1 MKKIVFRVNKSNK
14 MKEMKKNNILIKK
27 SEWHYFSNKLSS
39 HLDRFINY
47 LQYTKNASPKTIEN
61 YTLRINRF
69 IEYIWD
75 MDASEIKM
83 IHIQDFR
90 TFLIKQWLS
99 PKTVNYH
106 AVWLR
111 SFFKFML
118 RNDVETLSPE
128 KIDLAKIPP
137 RRVSYLSEDQ
147 VKDILEAPWFF
158 EKKPLRILRDKAIL
172 ATLYGTGLRVTELIT
187 LKTKDIKLKDN
198 QFSVIWKG
206 SKLRSVFL
214 TQDAK
219 EKLKKYILSR
229 SDDSEY
235 LFISLSP
242 NSYWQPISRNSVESL
257 VKKYANLV
265 WITEKVTPHTLR
277 HSFATSLLRRWA
289 DIRSVQALLGH
300 SSIQTTQIYT
310 HVDDKY
316 LQKVHDLLDKKLN
329 SDKNTDIDDETF
341 SDDLFD

>member
-1 MKKIVFRVNKSNK
+1 M
-14 MKEMKKNNILIKK
+14 E
-27 SEWHYFSNKLSS
+27 
-39 HLDRFINY
+39 RFVNY

-61 YTLRINRF
+61 YSLRISRF

-75 MDASEIKM
+75 VDASQIKM
-83 IHIQDFR
+83 MHIQDFR
-90 TFLIKQWLS
+90 TYLIKQWLS

-106 AVWLR
+106 AVGLR

-137 RRVSYLSEDQ
+137 RRVSYLSEQQ
-147 VKDILEAPWFF
+147 VHDILAAPWIF
-158 EKKPLRILRDKAIL
+158 EKNPLKIALEKAIL
-172 ATLYGTGLRVTELIT
+172 ATLYGIGLRVTELIT
-187 LKTKDIKLKDN
+187 LKTKDIKLSEN

-229 SDDSEY
+229 GDDSEY
-235 LFISLSP
+235 LFISLSG
-242 NSYWQPISRNSVESL
+242 NSYWEPLSRNSIESL
-257 VKKYANLV
+257 VKKYAELV
-265 WITEKVTPHTLR
+265 GITEKVTPHTLR
-277 HSFATSLLRRWA
+277 HSFATSLLRRGA

-316 LQKVHDLLDKKLN
+316 LQKVHDLLDKKLE
-329 SDKNTDIDDETF
+329 SDRIMDIEDEKF
-341 SDDLFD
+341 SDDLFDD

>member
-1 MKKIVFRVNKSNK
+1 MKS
-14 MKEMKKNNILIKK
+14 EWYLTKKKDKK
-27 SEWHYFSNKLSS
+27 SEWYSFSNRLSS
-39 HLDRFINY
+39 HLERFINY

-61 YTLRINRF
+61 YSLRVNRF
-69 IEYIWD
+69 IDYIWD

-83 IHIQDFR
+83 MHIQDFR
-90 TFLIKQWLS
+90 TYLVKQGLS

-118 RNDVETLSPE
+118 RNDVEILSPE

-137 RRVSYLSEDQ
+137 RRVSYLSEEQ
-147 VKDILEAPWFF
+147 VKDILAAPWIF
-158 EKKPLRILRDKAIL
+158 EKNPLKIVRDKAIL

-187 LKTKDIKLKDN
+187 LKTKDIKLSEN

-229 SDDSEY
+229 ADGSEY
-235 LFISLSP
+235 LFISLSG
-242 NSYWQPISRNSVESL
+242 NSYWEPLSRNSIESL
-257 VKKYANLV
+257 VKKYAEAV

-277 HSFATSLLRRWA
+277 HSFATSLLRRGA

-316 LQKVHDLLDKKLN
+316 LQKVHDLLDKKPD
-329 SDKNTDIDDETF
+329 SDKNIDIDDESF
-341 SDDLFD
+341 SNDLFDD

>member
-1 MKKIVFRVNKSNK
+1 MQFTGKTKKFD
-14 MKEMKKNNILIKK
+14 KKTDWY
-27 SEWHYFSNKLSS
+27 SFSNNLSA
-39 HLDRFINY
+39 HLERFVNY
-47 LQYTKNASPKTIEN
+47 LQYTKNSSPKTIEN
-61 YTLRINRF
+61 YSLRVNRF
-69 IEYIWD
+69 IDYIWD
-75 MDASEIKM
+75 VDASEIKM

-106 AVWLR
+106 AVGLR

-137 RRVSYLSEDQ
+137 RRVSYLSEQQ
-147 VKDILEAPWFF
+147 VQDILDAPSAF
-158 EKKPLRILRDKAIL
+158 EKNPLKIMRDKAIL
-172 ATLYGTGLRVTELIT
+172 ATLYWTGLRVTELIT
-187 LKTKDIKLKDN
+187 LKIKDIKLSET
-198 QFSVIWKG
+198 QFSVIGKG

-219 EKLKKYILSR
+219 EKIKKYILSR
-229 SDDSEY
+229 GDDSEY

-242 NSYWQPISRNSVESL
+242 NSYGQPLSRNSVECL
-257 VKKYANLV
+257 VKKYAEFV

-277 HSFATSLLRRWA
+277 HSFATSLLRRGA
-289 DIRSVQALLGH
+289 DIRSVQALLWH

-316 LQKVHDLLDKKLN
+316 LQKVHDLLDKKLDIDN
-329 SDKNTDIDDETF
+329 NVDIDDEKF
-341 SDDLFD
+341 ADDLFDE

>member
-1 MKKIVFRVNKSNK
+1 MESKKLKLND
-14 MKEMKKNNILIKK
+14 KKQWY
-27 SEWHYFSNKLSS
+27 SFSNTLSS
-39 HLDRFINY
+39 HLERFINY

-61 YTLRINRF
+61 YSLRVNRF
-69 IEYIWD
+69 IDYIWD
-75 MDASEIKM
+75 VDASEIKM

-90 TFLIKQWLS
+90 TFLVKQWLG

-137 RRVSYLSEDQ
+137 RRVSYLSEQQ
-147 VKDILEAPWFF
+147 VQDILDAPSALK
-158 EKKPLRILRDKAIL
+158 KKPLKILRDKAIL

-187 LKTKDIKLKDN
+187 LKTKDIKLSEN

-219 EKLKKYILSR
+219 EKIKKYILSR
-229 SDDSEY
+229 ADDSEY

-242 NSYWQPISRNSVESL
+242 NSYGQPLSRNSVESL
-257 VKKYANLV
+257 VKKYADFA

-277 HSFATSLLRRWA
+277 HSFATSLLRRGA

-316 LQKVHDLLDKKLN
+316 LQKVHDLLDKKPEL
-329 SDKNTDIDDETF
+329 DKEMDIDDRKF
-341 SDDLFD
+341 ADDLFDE

>member
-1 MKKIVFRVNKSNK
+1 MKKSINLKD
-14 MKEMKKNNILIKK
+14 KKT
-27 SEWHYFSNKLSS
+27 EWYSFSNTLSS
-39 HLDRFINY
+39 HLERFVNY

-61 YTLRINRF
+61 YSLRVNRF
-69 IEYIWD
+69 IDYIWD

-83 IHIQDFR
+83 MHIQDFR
-90 TFLIKQWLS
+90 TYLIKQWLS

-106 AVWLR
+106 AVGLR

-137 RRVSYLSEDQ
+137 RRVSYLSENQ
-147 VKDILEAPWFF
+147 VQDILDAPWIF
-158 EKKPLRILRDKAIL
+158 EKNPLKISRDKAIL
-172 ATLYGTGLRVTELIT
+172 ATLYGTWLRVTELIT
-187 LKTKDIKLKDN
+187 LKTKDIKLSEN

-219 EKLKKYILSR
+219 GKLKKYILSR
-229 SDDSEY
+229 ADDSEY
-235 LFISLSP
+235 LFISLSG
-242 NSYWQPISRNSVESL
+242 NSYWEPLSRNSIESL
-257 VKKYANLV
+257 VKKYAELV

-277 HSFATSLLRRWA
+277 HSFATSLLRRGA

-316 LQKVHDLLDKKLN
+316 LQKVHDLLDKKLD
-329 SDKNTDIDDETF
+329 SDKNIDIDNKKF
-341 SDDLFD
+341 SDDLFDD

>member
-1 MKKIVFRVNKSNK
+1 MNPKVIKSKNKNVNYCS
-14 MKEMKKNNILIKK
+14 
-27 SEWHYFSNKLSS
+27 FSNTLSA
-39 HLDRFINY
+39 HLERFVNY

-61 YTLRINRF
+61 YSLWINRF
-69 IEYIWD
+69 IDYIWD
-75 MDASEIKM
+75 VDAGKIKM

-90 TFLIKQWLS
+90 TYLVKQWLS

-106 AVWLR
+106 AVGLR

-137 RRVSYLSEDQ
+137 RRVSYLSEQQ
-147 VKDILEAPWFF
+147 VQDILDAPWVF
-158 EKKPLRILRDKAIL
+158 EKKPLKILRDKAIL
-172 ATLYGTGLRVTELIT
+172 ATLYWTGLRVTELIT
-187 LKTKDIKLKDN
+187 LKTKDIKLSEN

-219 EKLKKYILSR
+219 EKIKKYILSR
-229 SDDSEY
+229 LDDSEF

-242 NSYWQPISRNSVESL
+242 NSYGQPLSRNSVESL
-257 VKKYANLV
+257 VKKYAEYA
-265 WITEKVTPHTLR
+265 WIAEKVTPHTLR

-289 DIRSVQALLGH
+289 DIRSVQALLWH

-316 LQKVHDLLDKKLN
+316 LQKVHNLLDKKPGF
-329 SDKNTDIDDETF
+329 DKNIDIDDEKF
-341 SDDLFD
+341 ADDLFDE

>member
-1 MKKIVFRVNKSNK
+1 MVSKRKS
-14 MKEMKKNNILIKK
+14 ILSRDKK
-27 SEWHYFSNKLSS
+27 SDWYSFSNKLSS
-39 HLDRFINY
+39 HLERFINY

-61 YTLRINRF
+61 YSLWVNRF
-69 IEYIWD
+69 IDYIWD
-75 MDASEIKM
+75 MDANQIKM
-83 IHIQDFR
+83 MHIQDFR
-90 TFLIKQWLS
+90 TYLIKQGLS

-106 AVWLR
+106 AVGLR

-118 RNDVETLSPE
+118 RNDIETLSPE

-137 RRVSYLSEDQ
+137 RRVSYLSENQ
-147 VKDILEAPWFF
+147 VQDILDAPAKY
-158 EKKPLRILRDKAIL
+158 EKKPLKILRDKAIL

-187 LKTKDIKLKDN
+187 LKTKDIKLN
-198 QFSVIWKG
+198 ESQFSVIWKG

-229 SDDSEY
+229 WDDSEY

-242 NSYWQPISRNSVESL
+242 NSYGMPLSRNSIESL
-257 VKKYANLV
+257 VKKYAESV

-277 HSFATSLLRRWA
+277 HSFATSLLRRGA

-316 LQKVHDLLDKKLN
+316 LQKVHDLLDKKPDLN
-329 SDKNTDIDDETF
+329 KTVDIDDEVF
-341 SDDLFD
+341 SNDLFDE

>member
-1 MKKIVFRVNKSNK
+1 MTLNNNLYKSK
-14 MKEMKKNNILIKK
+14 QKG
-27 SEWHYFSNKLSS
+27 EWYIFSNTLSS
-39 HLDRFINY
+39 NLERFVNY

-61 YTLRINRF
+61 YTLRVNRF

-75 MDASEIKM
+75 VDASEIKM

-90 TFLIKQWLS
+90 MWLIKKWLS
-99 PKTVNYH
+99 QKTVNYH
-106 AVWLR
+106 AVGLR

-118 RNDVETLSPE
+118 RNDIETLSPE

-137 RRVSYLSEDQ
+137 RKVSYLSESQ
-147 VKDILEAPWFF
+147 VQDILDAPWIF
-158 EKKPLRILRDKAIL
+158 EKNSLKIARDKAIL
-172 ATLYGTGLRVTELIT
+172 ATLYWTGLRVTELVT
-187 LKTKDIKLKDN
+187 LKTKDVKLSES

-219 EKLKKYILSR
+219 EKIKKYILSR
-229 SDDSEY
+229 WDDSEY
-235 LFISLSP
+235 LFISLSW
-242 NSYWQPISRNSVESL
+242 NSYGKSLSRNSIESL
-257 VKKYANLV
+257 VKKYAEAV

-277 HSFATSLLRRWA
+277 HSFATSLLRRGA
-289 DIRSVQALLGH
+289 DIRSVQALLWH

-316 LQKVHDLLDKKLN
+316 LQKVHDLLEKKEKDSNESESNIEN
-329 SDKNTDIDDETF
+329 SGIDI
-341 SDDLFD
+341 L

>member
-1 MKKIVFRVNKSNK
+1 MILQEKMGSKISSTGQTRKSDWY
-14 MKEMKKNNILIKK
+14 
-27 SEWHYFSNKLSS
+27 SFSNNLSA
-39 HLDRFINY
+39 HLERFVNY

-61 YTLRINRF
+61 YSLRVNRF

-75 MDASEIKM
+75 IDASQIKM
-83 IHIQDFR
+83 MHIQDFR
-90 TFLIKQWLS
+90 TYLVKQGLS

-106 AVWLR
+106 AVGLR

-137 RRVSYLSEDQ
+137 RRVSYLSEQQ
-147 VKDILEAPWFF
+147 VQDILDAPSAF
-158 EKKPLRILRDKAIL
+158 EKKPLKILRDKAIL
-172 ATLYGTGLRVTELIT
+172 ATLYWTGLRVTELVS
-187 LKTKDIKLKDN
+187 LKTSEIRLNEN

-219 EKLKKYILSR
+219 QKLKKYILSR
-229 SDDSEY
+229 GDDSEY

-242 NSYWQPISRNSVESL
+242 NSYGQPLSRNSVESL
-257 VKKYANLV
+257 VKKYAEFV

-289 DIRSVQALLGH
+289 DIRSVQALLWH

-316 LQKVHDLLDKKLN
+316 LQKVHDLLDKKPTFDN
-329 SDKNTDIDDETF
+329 NVDIDDESF
-341 SDDLFD
+341 ADDLFDE

>member
-1 MKKIVFRVNKSNK
+1 MSSSPREFSKS
-14 MKEMKKNNILIKK
+14 K
-27 SEWHYFSNKLSS
+27 SKSGSYSFSNNLSA
-39 HLDRFINY
+39 HLERFINY

-61 YTLRINRF
+61 YSLRVNRF
-69 IEYIWD
+69 IDYIWD
-75 MDASEIKM
+75 VDASEIKM

-90 TFLIKQWLS
+90 TYLVKQWLS

-106 AVWLR
+106 AVGLR

-137 RRVSYLSEDQ
+137 RRVSYLSEQQ
-147 VKDILEAPWFF
+147 VQDILDAPSAF
-158 EKKPLRILRDKAIL
+158 EKKPLKILRDKAIL
-172 ATLYGTGLRVTELIT
+172 ATLYWTGLRVTELIT
-187 LKTKDIKLKDN
+187 LKTKDIKLSEN
-198 QFSVIWKG
+198 QFSVVWKG

-219 EKLKKYILSR
+219 EKIKKYILSR
-229 SDDSEY
+229 GDDSEY

-242 NSYWQPISRNSVESL
+242 NSYGQPLSRNSVENL
-257 VKKYANLV
+257 VKKYAEFV

-316 LQKVHDLLDKKLN
+316 LQKVHELLDQKPDF
-329 SDKNTDIDDETF
+329 DKNIDIDDENF
-341 SDDLFD
+341 VDDLFNE

>member
-1 MKKIVFRVNKSNK
+1 MTLNNNLYKSK
-14 MKEMKKNNILIKK
+14 QKG
-27 SEWHYFSNKLSS
+27 EWYIFSNTLSS
-39 HLDRFINY
+39 NLERFINY

-61 YTLRINRF
+61 YTLRVNRF

-75 MDASEIKM
+75 VDASEIKM

-90 TFLIKQWLS
+90 MWLIKKWLS
-99 PKTVNYH
+99 QKTVNYH
-106 AVWLR
+106 AVGLR

-118 RNDVETLSPE
+118 RNDIETLSPE

-137 RRVSYLSEDQ
+137 RKVSYLSESQ
-147 VKDILEAPWFF
+147 VQDILDAPWIF
-158 EKKPLRILRDKAIL
+158 EKNSLKIARDKAIL
-172 ATLYGTGLRVTELIT
+172 ATLYWTGLRVTELVT
-187 LKTKDIKLKDN
+187 LKTKDVKLSES

-219 EKLKKYILSR
+219 EKIKKYILSR
-229 SDDSEY
+229 WDDSEY
-235 LFISLSP
+235 LFISLSW
-242 NSYWQPISRNSVESL
+242 NSYGKSLSRNSIESL
-257 VKKYANLV
+257 VKKYAEAV

-277 HSFATSLLRRWA
+277 HSFATSLLRRGA
-289 DIRSVQALLGH
+289 DIRSVQALLWH

-316 LQKVHDLLDKKLN
+316 LQKVHDLLEKKEKDSNESESNIEN
-329 SDKNTDIDDETF
+329 SGIDI
-341 SDDLFD
+341 L

>member
-1 MKKIVFRVNKSNK
+1 MNFQKGFGKSRN
-14 MKEMKKNNILIKK
+14 KK
-27 SEWHYFSNKLSS
+27 SEWYSFSNNLSS
-39 HLDRFINY
+39 HLERFINY

-61 YTLRINRF
+61 YSLRVNRF
-69 IEYIWD
+69 IDYIWD

-83 IHIQDFR
+83 MHIQDFR
-90 TFLIKQWLS
+90 TYLIKQWLS

-137 RRVSYLSEDQ
+137 RRVSYLSEEQ
-147 VKDILEAPWFF
+147 VQDILDAPWIF
-158 EKKPLRILRDKAIL
+158 EKNPLKIARDKAIL

-187 LKTKDIKLKDN
+187 LKTKDIKLSEN

-229 SDDSEY
+229 ADDSEY
-235 LFISLSP
+235 LFISLSG
-242 NSYWQPISRNSVESL
+242 NSYWEPLSRNSIESL
-257 VKKYANLV
+257 VKKYAESV

-277 HSFATSLLRRWA
+277 HSFATSLLRRGA

-316 LQKVHDLLDKKLN
+316 LQKVHDLLDKKLDL
-329 SDKNTDIDDETF
+329 DKNIDIDDEKFT
-341 SDDLFD
+341 DDLFDH

>member
-1 MKKIVFRVNKSNK
+1 MN
-14 MKEMKKNNILIKK
+14 KK
-27 SEWHYFSNKLSS
+27 SDSYSFSNKLSS
-39 HLDRFINY
+39 HLERFVNY

-61 YTLRINRF
+61 YSLRVNRF

-75 MDASEIKM
+75 IDASDIKM
-83 IHIQDFR
+83 MHIQDFR
-90 TFLIKQWLS
+90 THLIKQGLS

-106 AVWLR
+106 AVGLR

-118 RNDVETLSPE
+118 RNDIETLSPE

-137 RRVSYLSEDQ
+137 RRVSYLSENQ
-147 VKDILEAPWFF
+147 VQDILDAPWIF
-158 EKKPLRILRDKAIL
+158 EKNPLKIMRDKAIL

-187 LKTKDIKLKDN
+187 LKTKDIKLSES
-198 QFSVIWKG
+198 QFSVIGKG

-219 EKLKKYILSR
+219 EKLKKYIFSR
-229 SDDSEY
+229 WDDSEY
-235 LFISLSP
+235 LFISLSW
-242 NSYWQPISRNSVESL
+242 NSYWEPLSRNSIESL
-257 VKKYANLV
+257 VKKYAESV

-277 HSFATSLLRRWA
+277 HSFATSLLRRGA

-316 LQKVHDLLDKKLN
+316 LQKVHDLLDRKPDFN
-329 SDKNTDIDDETF
+329 KNIDIDDENF
-341 SDDLFD
+341 SNDLFDD

>member
-1 MKKIVFRVNKSNK
+1 MKTKIHG
-14 MKEMKKNNILIKK
+14 ENISQQDKK
-27 SEWHYFSNKLSS
+27 SGWYHFSNCLSS
-39 HLDRFINY
+39 HLERFINY
-47 LQYTKNASPKTIEN
+47 LQYTKNASPKTVEN
-61 YTLRINRF
+61 YSLWVNRF
-69 IEYIWD
+69 IDYIWD
-75 MDASEIKM
+75 IDASQIKM
-83 IHIQDFR
+83 MHIQDFR
-90 TFLIKQWLS
+90 TYLIKQGLS

-106 AVWLR
+106 AVGLR
-111 SFFKFML
+111 SFIKFML

-137 RRVSYLSEDQ
+137 RRVSYLSENQ
-147 VKDILEAPWFF
+147 VQDILQAPAKY
-158 EKKPLRILRDKAIL
+158 EKNSLKILRDKAIL

-187 LKTKDIKLKDN
+187 LKTKEIKLSEN

-229 SDDSEY
+229 ADDSEY
-235 LFISLSP
+235 LFISLSG
-242 NSYWQPISRNSVESL
+242 NSYWEPLSRNSIESL
-257 VKKYANLV
+257 VKKYAELV
-265 WITEKVTPHTLR
+265 WIQEKVTPHTLR
-277 HSFATSLLRRWA
+277 HSFATSLLRRGA

-316 LQKVHDLLDKKLN
+316 LQKVHDLLDKKID
-329 SDKNTDIDDETF
+329 SDKNIDIDDENF
-341 SDDLFD
+341 SNDLFDD